1 MKTISKILFVLF
13 GCMFAVSCETGVS
26 NKELGIVDNSGN
38 GRLNPDNVYIRQSQ
52 VQTIHGHGL
61 MTYTFNEEGFLTGVI
76 YNEKLIYSFDY
87 PEDNPNKVL
96 LTEYSWDTDQE
107 YYTEFTIGANSF
119 ANIAVNTNNYDSYR
133 EVYKF
138 YYDSEGHLVKCNLAG
153 DVYTFKYENGNL
165 TYIDSDEKS
174 ETITYNN
181 EANNYAVMP
190 YTSVSP
196 SFTNSTFG
204 VSLTNAFLGGLLGRP
219 TKNLPV
225 TSTTHDKAERFDD
238 SVYEFQYTYN
248 EFGQLIDIN
257 Y

>member
-26 NKELGIVDNSGN
+26 NEELGIVDNSGN

-138 YYDSEGHLVKCNLAG
+138 YYDSEGHLVKCNFANRS
-153 DVYTFKYENGNL
+153 Y
-165 TYIDSDEKS
+165 EKS
-174 ETITYNN
+174 VIYW
-181 EANNYAVMP
+181 
-190 YTSVSP
+190 
-196 SFTNSTFG
+196 
-204 VSLTNAFLGGLLGRP
+204 
-219 TKNLPV
+219 K
-225 TSTTHDKAERFDD
+225 
-238 SVYEFQYTYN
+238 
-248 EFGQLIDIN
+248 
-257 Y
+257 